1 VKGFPFATLE
11 HSVDADS
18 VVILRPKLSKLEK
31 AVAIER
37 AFHFSGRPYDF
48 NFDFL
53 TDVEMVC
60 TELVSKSYESN
71 QEYAGLTFPLQEVVG
86 RKVTTANDIARMFD
100 EEYGNPSQQLDFIA
114 FYDGHEWE
122 NKAIMSDVK
131 TFRES
136 WKRPKWY
143 IWVQVSPP
151 VDAMI
156 N

>member
-1 VKGFPFATLE
+1 
-11 HSVDADS
+11 
-18 VVILRPKLSKLEK
+18 
-31 AVAIER
+31 
-37 AFHFSGRPYDF
+37 
-48 NFDFL
+48 
-53 TDVEMVC
+53 MVC